1 VQTLR
6 TVILACISSI
16 LIYLLIFTLLVKKPL
31 TLGFINEALQ
41 IRAAYVKARPGP
53 KLVIIAAS
61 NGLFSHRAEVMEKI
75 LGIPCLN
82 ASTIGQ
88 FGLDVQ
94 IALAKRWLAPGDI
107 VLMPLEYHS
116 YELTDKE
123 IETSDGN
130 AFIISY
136 APWLLHELG
145 WHRLLCALF
154 HFDVKYLVSAV
165 VEMGL
170 AKAGIPR
177 RFNKDSLTPQG
188 DMRGHTES
196 LGKDYRGYLKSLSQA
211 SPSDQLLSKR
221 FQGEIVLENFL
232 KWTKGHD
239 IRVIGTLPTVFNDRR
254 ISKKVI
260 TKIASIYQRQ
270 GQEFLVLP
278 NYSQYDRHCFYDTNY
293 HLNEP
298 SQILHSQLIANY
310 LQPRLGLAHKL
321 N

>member
-1 VQTLR
+1 MQTLR
-6 TVILACISSI
+6 TIVLACISSV
-16 LIYLLIFTLLVKKPL
+16 LIYLLVFTFMVKKPL
-31 TLGFINEALQ
+31 TLGFINEALR
-41 IRAAYVKARPGP
+41 IRATYVKARPGP

-88 FGLDVQ
+88 FSLDVQ

-107 VLMPLEYHS
+107 VLMPLEYSS
-116 YELTDKE
+116 YELTDKD

-145 WHRLLCALF
+145 WHRVSCALF
-154 HFDVKYLVSAV
+154 HFDINYLISAV

-170 AKAGIPR
+170 AKVGISR
-177 RFNKDSLTPQG
+177 RFNNESLTPQG

-196 LGKDYRGYLKSLSQA
+196 LGKEYRGYLKSVTQA
-211 SPSDQLLSKR
+211 SPSDELLSKR

-232 KWTKGHD
+232 KWTKEHD

-254 ISKKVI
+254 ISEKI
-260 TKIASIYQRQ
+260 IATIASIYQSQ
-270 GQEFLVLP
+270 GQEFLLLP

-298 SQILHSQLIANY
+298 SQIFHSQLIAKY
-310 LQPRLGLAHKL
+310 LQPRLGLARKL